1 MSMTDRRVTAAIV
14 LKGNKV
20 LLARRAPG
28 QKNAGMWEFP
38 GGKVECGETD
48 EACLKR
54 EMYEE
59 FGIAGK
65 TGQHVAD
72 NRYVYGALGE
82 AIVLCAYVFEWTDG
96 EFELRVHDE
105 IRWVDA
111 EELMRLELSPADV
124 AIAERVKETLLS

>member
-1 MSMTDRRVTAAIV
+1 MNMTDCRVTAAIV
-14 LKGNKV
+14 LKDSRV

-38 GGKVECGETD
+38 GGKVERGETD
-48 EACLKR
+48 ERCLER

-59 FGIAGK
+59 FGVTGK
-65 TGQHVAD
+65 TGKHVAD

-82 AIVLCAYVFEWTDG
+82 AILLCAYVFEWLAG

-111 EELMRLELSPADV
+111 EELMQLVLSPADV
-124 AIAERVKETLLS
+124 EIATRVRETLLF